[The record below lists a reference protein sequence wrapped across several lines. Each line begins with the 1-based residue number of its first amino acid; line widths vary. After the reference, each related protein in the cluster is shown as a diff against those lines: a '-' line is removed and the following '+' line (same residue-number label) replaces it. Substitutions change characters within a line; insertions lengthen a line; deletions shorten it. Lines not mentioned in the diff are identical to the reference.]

1 MGAAPVAQ
9 SSQSVE
15 SGHMHACW
23 GVWHLHAPSHARA
36 RAPAELSSRDLC
48 QVPNR
53 SRRPRGPVPLR
64 DCVLS
69 RGLWRVAMPVV
80 VVLGRQVGGV
90 VGRVLEVGGGGPM
103 TRSQQRREKRGKKKK
118 KARPT
123 LRQCQAAGTR
133 KPAGVSGFPPT
144 RDTEPSRYG
153 RPQVRLRSARDVV
166 SQALS
171 AGRQRRRRMKKL
183 AGGLEGWLAGLGWAV
198 LSSVWYRD
206 AGSGSP

>member
-1 MGAAPVAQ
+1 VLAGLRAWCPRAAMHGDSGSRDGDSAMGAAPVAQ

-118 KARPT
+118 KGSANPAAMSSGGHSETGRGLRLPSNSGYGAVQVWAPPSAPPIRP
-123 LRQCQAAGTR
+123 
-133 KPAGVSGFPPT
+133 
-144 RDTEPSRYG
+144 
-153 RPQVRLRSARDVV
+153 
-166 SQALS
+166 
-171 AGRQRRRRMKKL
+171 
-183 AGGLEGWLAGLGWAV
+183 
-198 LSSVWYRD
+198 
-206 AGSGSP
+206 